1 MFPSQCAVG
10 RCRPAVA
17 ATGASA
23 CRFFTGSGGCPSR
36 TALVD
41 APALLTAFGSP
52 DSHAADFAASADAR
66 GFEKFVAWT
75 QRQREAGQSFAF
87 GITLKDTD
95 TVVGLFQVR
104 ALQPAFDIAEWGFA
118 LSGEHWGSGLF
129 MDAAE
134 LILDFVFDVVGVH
147 RLEARA
153 ALKNGR
159 GNGALQ
165 KLGATQEGILQ
176 RSFLRNGVYLD
187 QALWT
192 ILADESAARRER
204 FRRTIWCTE
213 ASGVHSR
220 TWTSASS
227 ISIFLRNSSRR
238 NPPPQRGDVAASLHS
253 IGDTAPSSPRRHLR
267 PPARFSRR
275 ATSLVVNNTRVFPA
289 RLLGRRVPSGGAVE
303 CLLIAPHSTRGRQS
317 RTLGKP

>member
-1 MFPSQCAVG
+1 MFPSTVT
-10 RCRPAVA
+10 P
-17 ATGASA
+17 SA
-23 CRFFTGSGGCPSR
+23 GPSR
-36 TALVD
+36 TPSSRGWRIGLPVLQGAVVALRELRASD

-52 DSHAADFAASADAR
+52 DVTRLISPPPPTLG

-129 MDAAE
+129 MDAAA
-134 LILDFVFDVVGVH
+134 LILAFVFDVVDVH

-153 ALKNGR
+153 ALQNGR
-159 GNGALQ
+159 GNGALH

-192 ILADESAARRER
+192 ILGDERGPVRALPPEQL
-204 FRRTIWCTE
+204 
-213 ASGVHSR
+213 VH
-220 TWTSASS
+220 
-227 ISIFLRNSSRR
+227 
-238 NPPPQRGDVAASLHS
+238 
-253 IGDTAPSSPRRHLR
+253 
-267 PPARFSRR
+267 
-275 ATSLVVNNTRVFPA
+275 
-289 RLLGRRVPSGGAVE
+289 
-303 CLLIAPHSTRGRQS
+303 
-317 RTLGKP
+317 

>member
-1 MFPSQCAVG
+1 MFPSTVT
-10 RCRPAVA
+10 P
-17 ATGASA
+17 SA
-23 CRFFTGSGGCPSR
+23 GPSR
-36 TALVD
+36 TPSSRGWRIGLPVLQGAVVALRELRASD

-52 DSHAADFAASADAR
+52 DVTRLISPPPPTLG

-134 LILDFVFDVVGVH
+134 LILAFVFDVVDVH

-153 ALKNGR
+153 ALQNGR
-159 GNGALQ
+159 GNGALH

-192 ILADESAARRER
+192 ILGDERGPVRALPPEQL
-204 FRRTIWCTE
+204 
-213 ASGVHSR
+213 VH
-220 TWTSASS
+220 
-227 ISIFLRNSSRR
+227 
-238 NPPPQRGDVAASLHS
+238 
-253 IGDTAPSSPRRHLR
+253 
-267 PPARFSRR
+267 
-275 ATSLVVNNTRVFPA
+275 
-289 RLLGRRVPSGGAVE
+289 
-303 CLLIAPHSTRGRQS
+303 
-317 RTLGKP
+317 

>member
-1 MFPSQCAVG
+1 MFPSTVT
-10 RCRPAVA
+10 P
-17 ATGASA
+17 SA
-23 CRFFTGSGGCPSR
+23 GPSR
-36 TALVD
+36 TPSSRGWRIGLPVLQGAVVALRELRASD

-52 DSHAADFAASADAR
+52 DVTRLISPPPPTLG

-134 LILDFVFDVVGVH
+134 LILAFVFDVVDVH

-153 ALKNGR
+153 ALRNGR
-159 GNGALQ
+159 GNGALH

-192 ILADESAARRER
+192 ILGDERGPVRALPPEQL
-204 FRRTIWCTE
+204 
-213 ASGVHSR
+213 VH
-220 TWTSASS
+220 
-227 ISIFLRNSSRR
+227 
-238 NPPPQRGDVAASLHS
+238 
-253 IGDTAPSSPRRHLR
+253 
-267 PPARFSRR
+267 
-275 ATSLVVNNTRVFPA
+275 
-289 RLLGRRVPSGGAVE
+289 
-303 CLLIAPHSTRGRQS
+303 
-317 RTLGKP
+317 

>member
-1 MFPSQCAVG
+1 MAIASGFDLFPAAVA
-10 RCRPAVA
+10 PAVKPKPTPSARDWRTGLPVLQRA
-17 ATGASA
+17 AVALRELRAS
-23 CRFFTGSGGCPSR
+23 
-36 TALVD
+36 D

-52 DSHAADFAASADAR
+52 EVTRLISPPPPTLD

-104 ALQPAFDIAEWGFA
+104 ALQPGFDIAEWGFA

-129 MDAAE
+129 TDAAE
-134 LILDFVFDVVGVH
+134 LVLDFVFDVVGVH

-153 ALKNGR
+153 ALQNGR
-159 GNGALQ
+159 GNGALH

-192 ILADESAARRER
+192 ILADD
-204 FRRTIWCTE
+204 
-213 ASGVHSR
+213 
-220 TWTSASS
+220 
-227 ISIFLRNSSRR
+227 RR
-238 NPPPQRGDVAASLHS
+238 NASAFPPD
-253 IGDTAPSSPRRHLR
+253 HL
-267 PPARFSRR
+267 
-275 ATSLVVNNTRVFPA
+275 V
-289 RLLGRRVPSGGAVE
+289 
-303 CLLIAPHSTRGRQS
+303 H
-317 RTLGKP
+317 